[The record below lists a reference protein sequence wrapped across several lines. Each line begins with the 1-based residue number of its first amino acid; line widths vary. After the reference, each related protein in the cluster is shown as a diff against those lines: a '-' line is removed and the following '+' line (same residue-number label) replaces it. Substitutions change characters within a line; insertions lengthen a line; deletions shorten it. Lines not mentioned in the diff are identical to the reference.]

1 VSATTV
7 ERQARPA
14 APPSPGSRV
23 RRRWGRAALLGVVAA
38 LLVFPLYWLVATA
51 LAPRGEL
58 QGSDLRLWPS
68 SVDLSNFTRPLGAL
82 PFGNWYVN
90 STAIAVVAVLITV
103 VVNLLAGYV
112 LAKMR
117 FRGRNVVFLALLA
130 TLMIPVQVVMIPQFR
145 IVAELGWLNTYWAVI
160 IPRAAEA
167 FGVFLARQYMLS
179 IPDDLIDAARLDGAS
194 AFRVFR
200 SIVLPLS
207 RPLIAVLVIFTFMY
221 RWNEL
226 AWPLIVL
233 RDAELYTV
241 PVGLAFLQ
249 GQYTTDYSAL
259 MSMALLS
266 TLPMVLVFAVFQRY
280 LVEGIATTGLK

>member
-1 VSATTV
+1 MSTAI
-7 ERQARPA
+7 A
-14 APPSPGSRV
+14 PSPTTRTAPARAPRGRP
-23 RRRWGRAALLGVVAA
+23 RWGRAALLVAA
-38 LLVFPLYWLVATA
+38 TVLLVFPLYWLVATT
-51 LAPRGEL
+51 LSPRGEL
-58 QGSDLRLWPS
+58 QGGGLRLWPS
-68 SVDLSNFTRPLGAL
+68 RIDLSNFARPLEAL
-82 PFGNWYVN
+82 PFGSWYVN
-90 STAIAVVAVLITV
+90 SIAIAVVAVGITV

-117 FRGRNVVFLALLA
+117 FRGRNVVFLVLLA

-167 FGVFLARQYMLS
+167 FGVFLARQFMLS
-179 IPDDLIDAARLDGAS
+179 IPDELLEAAKLDGAS
-194 AFRVFR
+194 PFRIFR
-200 SIVLPLS
+200 SIILPLS
-207 RPLIAVLVIFTFMY
+207 KPLIAVLVIFTFMY

-259 MSMALLS
+259 MAMALLS